1 MSRLVCW
8 FSCGATSAVATRLA
22 LVNEFGR
29 PAREVR
35 VVYIDTGSEHPDN
48 LRFLRDVES
57 WIKHPIE
64 IIRSEDYADTWD
76 VYRKTRWLVGPKG
89 ARCAT
94 ELKKIPRQKYQH
106 PDDAQV
112 FGFDASPRE
121 IKRAARFR
129 AENPEVDLRTPLI
142 ERGLTK
148 SDCLAMLTNAG
159 IELPAMYRLGFT
171 NANCVG
177 CVKGQMGYWNKIRRV
192 FPETFD
198 RMAEMERE
206 IGAAICHVETGDR
219 ERVKVYLDELDPEAG
234 DPSEV
239 LGECSI
245 MCYTAEQEIAAA
257 RGGS

>member
-22 LVNEFGR
+22 LLGATGETH
-29 PAREVR
+29 

-48 LRFLRDVES
+48 MRFLRDVER
-57 WIKHPIE
+57 WIAHPIE
-64 IIRSEDYADTWD
+64 IIRSLDYVNTWD
-76 VYRKTRWLVGPKG
+76 VYHRTRWLVGPKG

-94 ELKKIPRQKYQH
+94 ELKKIPRQQYQR
-106 PDDAQV
+106 PDDVQV
-112 FGFDASPRE
+112 FGFDSDEA
-121 IKRAARFR
+121 KRIARFR
-129 AENPEVDLRTPLI
+129 AENPDVDMRVPLMD
-142 ERGLTK
+142 RGLTK

-192 FPETFD
+192 FPETFA
-198 RMAEMERE
+198 RMAAMERE
-206 IGAAICHVETGDR
+206 IGAAICHTETGDDR
-219 ERVKVYLDELDPEAG
+219 ERVKVYLDELDPNAG

-245 MCYTAEQEIAAA
+245 MCYTAEQEIAAK
-257 RGGS
+257 GGAS